1 MNNEDQHLFIRL
13 KKAIETTFLK
23 NNSCNSSIE
32 HWKGEEIAAFQNDL
46 FYKTK
51 AKVSEKWFYTYI
63 KNEPEKLPRIDVLNL
78 LSTYIDYKN
87 WSAFKAENSLKKAI
101 SKKKKVSKL
110 WFLAIIPF
118 LLFLFTIDTRNTF
131 EFCFIDA
138 IKNEN
143 ITSIPLD
150 IKILQENQSPI
161 HYKTDSLGCFSFKTK
176 NDIIKFVVQSPY
188 HKTDTIVR
196 NINSSYNQ
204 IVKVKPD
211 DYALM
216 LHYYANGNIKDWKT
230 HIGKLNQ
237 LIANDAKIYR
247 LFKNNIDIEMYSK
260 NEFISLLTIPT
271 KSLKKIE
278 ILDKTI
284 ANGKIKTLKFIVK

>member
-1 MNNEDQHLFIRL
+1 MNTEDQHLFKHL
-13 KKAIETTFLK
+13 KKAIEASFLK
-23 NNSCNSSIE
+23 RNRSNVPIE
-32 HWKGEEIAAFQNDL
+32 DWKGEDISAFQNDL
-46 FYKTK
+46 FDKVK
-51 AKVSEKWFYTYI
+51 GKVSEKWFYTYI
-63 KNEPEKLPRIDVLNL
+63 KNEPKKLPRIDVLNL

-87 WSAFKAENSLKKAI
+87 WSAFKAEHSLKVTK

-110 WFLAIIPF
+110 WLLSIIP
-118 LLFLFTIDTRNTF
+118 LLMIVFYSNSKNTF
-131 EFCFIDA
+131 EFCFMDA

-150 IKILQENQSPI
+150 IKILQDNESPI
-161 HYKTDSLGCFSFKTK
+161 YFKTDSAGCFSFKTK

-196 NINSSYNQ
+196 NINSNYNQ

-216 LHYYANGNIKDWKT
+216 LHYYANGNIKDWKV
-230 HIGKLNQ
+230 HIEKLKA

-247 LFKNNIDIEMYSK
+247 LFKNNMDIELYSK
-260 NEFISLLTIPT
+260 NEFINLLTIPT
-271 KSLKKIE
+271 KSLETIE

-284 ANGKIKTLKFIVK
+284 ANGKIETLKFIVK

>member
-1 MNNEDQHLFIRL
+1 MNNEDQHLFNHL
-13 KKAIETTFLK
+13 KKAIEATFLE
-23 NNSCNSSIE
+23 NNSSNSPIE
-32 HWKGEEIAAFQNDL
+32 EWKGEEITAFQNDL
-46 FYKTK
+46 FAKVK
-51 AKVSEKWFYTYI
+51 GKVSEKWFYTYI
-63 KNEPEKLPRIDVLNL
+63 KNEPKKLPRIDVLNL
-78 LSTYIDYKN
+78 LSTYLDYKN
-87 WSAFKAENSLKKAI
+87 WNAFKAENQLNET
-101 SKKKKVSKL
+101 KKKTISKL
-110 WFLAIIPF
+110 WLLAFTP
-118 LLFLFTIDTRNTF
+118 LLLLLFTIDSRNTF

-150 IKILQENQSPI
+150 IKILQDNESPM
-161 HYKTDSLGCFSFKTK
+161 HYKTDSLGCFLYKTK

-196 NINSSYNQ
+196 NINSNYNQ

-216 LHYYANGNIKDWKT
+216 LHYYANGNIKDWKS
-230 HIGKLNQ
+230 HIEKLKL

-247 LFKNNIDIEMYSK
+247 FFKNNMDIELYSK
-260 NEFISLLTIPT
+260 SEFIRLLTIPT

-278 ILDKTI
+278 ILDKSI
-284 ANGKIKTLKFIVK
+284 ENGKIETLKFIVR